1 MRAGEGKKR
10 MKKGFKRKLAAW
22 VGILFVITQIIPART
37 INATTEEEENKK
49 YGTIEHYNGILFGD
63 DKLVSYDNKSYAYI
77 SKGGDNEGAVAVGG
91 DMYTP
96 YLDNSMDF
104 GASAASGY
112 TGIGSKYEDNG
123 MPTVMTSGK
132 WDKIIGSNITVY
144 GSRVLLAQEY
154 NQGFTVMGSDVNYSG
169 EQNIKNSIS
178 KFKGKVSNTIGYIE
192 GLETNGS
199 FEDNSYGKNII
210 TNNEKNIVKVKLDSG
225 MTPSL
230 DLKGSVDLDKQY
242 VIYSDAKDIKFSG
255 GCVRYD
261 GADVWGSSLPK
272 DSPLFKI
279 ASNFIWVFPNAETV
293 EINNYAVIGSVVAP
307 KAKVHGNG
315 SSINGQLFASSLHQ
329 EGGFEL
335 HNFTSRWNWDLDLK
349 GSISI
354 EKVDSEDSSIKLS
367 GAVFEVKDSEGAV
380 VDTITTDENGVGT
393 SKKLPYG
400 NYTLEEVRAPSGY
413 ELSEASKNVTI
424 DSNGQTIGVTFENT
438 KILGKISILKVDSAD
453 KNVKLPGAVFE
464 VKDSKG
470 TVVDT
475 ITTGENGV
483 GTSKELPYGN
493 YTVEEVGAP
502 SGYELL
508 EESENVTISSNG
520 ETIKLTFENSKLLG
534 LISIEKVDSGDSEI
548 KLEGAEFK
556 VINSNGEEV
565 GNIVTGEDG
574 KGSLGNLP
582 YGEYTLIE
590 TKAPD
595 GYEISSDLIVVEVNS
610 ETEVYK
616 TITNT
621 KILGKI
627 NILKVDSADRNVK
640 LQGAVFE
647 VKDSEGDVVDTI
659 TTGENGVGTSK
670 ELPYGSYTVQEVS
683 APSGY
688 ELSEE
693 SRNVIISL
701 KGQTIELT
709 FENTKLLGKI
719 SILKVDSAD
728 ENVKLQ
734 GAVFEVKDSEGT
746 VVDTI
751 STDENGVGTSKE
763 LPYGNYTVVEVN
775 APSGYKLSQ
784 EVKNVTIDSNG
795 ETIELT
801 FKNSKFLGS
810 ISIEKVDSEDSEIRL
825 EGAEFEVINS
835 NGEEVGN
842 IVTGEDGKGSLGNLP
857 YGEYTLIETK
867 APDGYELSLDLI
879 VVEVNSETEVYKTI
893 TNTKI
898 LGKINILKVDS
909 IDENVKLQGAVF
921 EVKDS
926 EGDVVDTITTGEN
939 GVGTSKELPYG
950 SYTVQ
955 EVSAPSGYE
964 LSEESRNVIISLNGQ
979 TIELTFENT
988 KLLGKISI
996 LKVDSDD
1003 ENVKLQGAVFE
1014 VKDSE
1019 GTVVDIITTGEN
1031 GVGTS
1036 KDLPYGN
1043 YTVEEVIAPS
1053 GYKLSEE
1060 SKNVTIS
1067 LNGKTIELTFE
1078 NSKLHGSILIEKVDS
1093 ADENVKLHGAVF
1105 EVKDSEGTVVDTIT
1119 TEENGVGASKELLY
1133 GSYTVTE
1140 VTAPTGYELSEESKN
1155 VTISSNVQTIELT
1168 FKNSKL
1174 LGSISIEKV
1183 DINNEDI
1190 KLKEAEFKVLN
1201 SHGQEV
1207 GNIVTGEDGKGSLG
1221 NLPYGKYTLIETKA
1235 PDGYQLCLDLIVV
1248 EVNSKTEV
1256 YKTITNTKVLGKIN
1270 ILKVDSADEKIK
1282 LQGAIFEVK
1291 DSEGNVVDTITTG
1304 ENGVGTSKELPYG
1317 NYKVEEVGAPSGY
1330 ELSDEFKNVTID
1342 SNGQTIELTFKNS
1355 KLLGLISIEKI
1366 DSEDSEIKLEGAEF
1380 KVINSNGEEVGNII
1394 TGEDGKGILENLP
1407 YGEYTLIETKAPDG
1421 YELSLDLIV
1430 VEVNSGTGVYKTITN
1445 TKILGKI
1452 NILKIDSI
1460 DENVKLQGAVFEVK
1474 DSEGTVVD
1482 TITTGENGVGTSKE
1496 LPYGSYTVQE
1506 VSAPSGYKLLE
1517 EVENVTISL
1526 NGQTIE
1532 LTFENTKIL
1541 GKISILKVDSDDENV
1556 KLPGAVF
1563 EVRDSEGT
1571 VVDTITT
1578 GENGVGTSKELPYGN
1593 YTVAELNAPSGYK
1606 LSQEVKNVTI
1616 DSNGQTIELTFKNS
1630 KLLGLISIEKVDSED
1645 SGIKLEGAE
1654 FKVINFNGEEVGNIV
1669 TGEDGKGSLGNLP
1682 YGEYTLIET
1691 KAPDGYELSLDLIVV
1706 EVNSET
1712 EVYKTITNTK
1722 ILGNINILKVDSAD
1736 ENVKLQGAVFEVKD
1750 SEGDVVDTITT
1761 DENGVGASKELPY
1774 GSYTVQEVSAP
1785 SGYKLLEEVENVT
1798 ISLNGQTIELTFEN
1812 TKILGKIS
1820 ILKVDS
1826 DDENVKLQGAVFE
1839 VKDSEGTV
1847 VDTITTGENGVGTS
1861 KELPYGSYTVAEISS
1876 PTGYELSEESKNVII
1891 SSNGEII
1898 ELTFENT
1905 KILGK
1910 INILKVDSDDESI
1923 KLSGAVFEV
1932 KNSEGVVVD
1941 TITTDE
1947 NGVGA
1952 SKELLYGSYT
1962 VTEVTAPTGYE
1973 LSEESKNVTIS
1984 SNGETLELTFE
1995 NIKILGKINILKVD
2009 SIDESIKLSGAEFEI
2024 RDLEGN
2030 ILDTLITNEE
2040 GVANSIQLPYGSYI
2054 VIETKAPEGY
2064 VLNDFS
2070 ENVTINNEN
2079 IEILL
2084 KVENIKEE
2092 LLPEDPKEPEV
2103 PSKEDN
2109 KKEPVKTGDESG
2121 NMGGLSLIS
2130 LLSLIAM
2137 LLMHKK
2143 K

>member
-688 ELSEE
+688 
-693 SRNVIISL
+693 
-701 KGQTIELT
+701 
-709 FENTKLLGKI
+709 
-719 SILKVDSAD
+719 
-728 ENVKLQ
+728 
-734 GAVFEVKDSEGT
+734 
-746 VVDTI
+746 
-751 STDENGVGTSKE
+751 
-763 LPYGNYTVVEVN
+763 
-775 APSGYKLSQ
+775 
-784 EVKNVTIDSNG
+784 
-795 ETIELT
+795 
-801 FKNSKFLGS
+801 
-810 ISIEKVDSEDSEIRL
+810 
-825 EGAEFEVINS
+825 
-835 NGEEVGN
+835 
-842 IVTGEDGKGSLGNLP
+842 
-857 YGEYTLIETK
+857 
-867 APDGYELSLDLI
+867 
-879 VVEVNSETEVYKTI
+879 
-893 TNTKI
+893 
-898 LGKINILKVDS
+898 
-909 IDENVKLQGAVF
+909 
-921 EVKDS
+921 
-926 EGDVVDTITTGEN
+926 
-939 GVGTSKELPYG
+939 
-950 SYTVQ
+950 
-955 EVSAPSGYE
+955 
-964 LSEESRNVIISLNGQ
+964 
-979 TIELTFENT
+979 
-988 KLLGKISI
+988 
-996 LKVDSDD
+996 
-1003 ENVKLQGAVFE
+1003 
-1014 VKDSE
+1014 
-1019 GTVVDIITTGEN
+1019 
-1031 GVGTS
+1031 
-1036 KDLPYGN
+1036 
-1043 YTVEEVIAPS
+1043 
-1053 GYKLSEE
+1053 
-1060 SKNVTIS
+1060 
-1067 LNGKTIELTFE
+1067 
-1078 NSKLHGSILIEKVDS
+1078 
-1093 ADENVKLHGAVF
+1093 
-1105 EVKDSEGTVVDTIT
+1105 
-1119 TEENGVGASKELLY
+1119 
-1133 GSYTVTE
+1133 
-1140 VTAPTGYELSEESKN
+1140 
-1155 VTISSNVQTIELT
+1155 
-1168 FKNSKL
+1168 
-1174 LGSISIEKV
+1174 
-1183 DINNEDI
+1183 
-1190 KLKEAEFKVLN
+1190 
-1201 SHGQEV
+1201 
-1207 GNIVTGEDGKGSLG
+1207 
-1221 NLPYGKYTLIETKA
+1221 
-1235 PDGYQLCLDLIVV
+1235 
-1248 EVNSKTEV
+1248 
-1256 YKTITNTKVLGKIN
+1256 
-1270 ILKVDSADEKIK
+1270 
-1282 LQGAIFEVK
+1282 
-1291 DSEGNVVDTITTG
+1291 
-1304 ENGVGTSKELPYG
+1304 
-1317 NYKVEEVGAPSGY
+1317 
-1330 ELSDEFKNVTID
+1330 
-1342 SNGQTIELTFKNS
+1342 
-1355 KLLGLISIEKI
+1355 
-1366 DSEDSEIKLEGAEF
+1366 
-1380 KVINSNGEEVGNII
+1380 
-1394 TGEDGKGILENLP
+1394 
-1407 YGEYTLIETKAPDG
+1407 
-1421 YELSLDLIV
+1421 
-1430 VEVNSGTGVYKTITN
+1430 
-1445 TKILGKI
+1445 
-1452 NILKIDSI
+1452 
-1460 DENVKLQGAVFEVK
+1460 
-1474 DSEGTVVD
+1474 
-1482 TITTGENGVGTSKE
+1482 
-1496 LPYGSYTVQE
+1496 
-1506 VSAPSGYKLLE
+1506 
-1517 EVENVTISL
+1517 
-1526 NGQTIE
+1526 
-1532 LTFENTKIL
+1532 
-1541 GKISILKVDSDDENV
+1541 
-1556 KLPGAVF
+1556 
-1563 EVRDSEGT
+1563 
-1571 VVDTITT
+1571 
-1578 GENGVGTSKELPYGN
+1578 
-1593 YTVAELNAPSGYK
+1593 
-1606 LSQEVKNVTI
+1606 
-1616 DSNGQTIELTFKNS
+1616 
-1630 KLLGLISIEKVDSED
+1630 
-1645 SGIKLEGAE
+1645 
-1654 FKVINFNGEEVGNIV
+1654 
-1669 TGEDGKGSLGNLP
+1669 
-1682 YGEYTLIET
+1682 
-1691 KAPDGYELSLDLIVV
+1691 
-1706 EVNSET
+1706 
-1712 EVYKTITNTK
+1712 
-1722 ILGNINILKVDSAD
+1722 
-1736 ENVKLQGAVFEVKD
+1736 
-1750 SEGDVVDTITT
+1750 
-1761 DENGVGASKELPY
+1761 
-1774 GSYTVQEVSAP
+1774 
-1785 SGYKLLEEVENVT
+1785 KLLEEVENVT

-1891 SSNGEII
+1891 SSNEEII